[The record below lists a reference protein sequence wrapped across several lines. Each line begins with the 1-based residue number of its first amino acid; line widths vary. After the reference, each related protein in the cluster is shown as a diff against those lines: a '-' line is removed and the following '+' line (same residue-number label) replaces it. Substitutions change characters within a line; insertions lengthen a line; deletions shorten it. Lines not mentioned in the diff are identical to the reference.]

1 MSSDVSVGQ
10 VVVSVSLAVGSAVP
24 SGSAA
29 KLDRGIESADV
40 AETED
45 AVEGHA
51 DAVVNHLGGEYT
63 GLSQSLLRPGGT
75 MVVCGR
81 AAGDVSETEV
91 ADLFLRHKRIVGS
104 PTGTQS
110 DLEASSGSSPT
121 TRSRR

>member
-1 MSSDVSVGQ
+1 
-10 VVVSVSLAVGSAVP
+10 
-24 SGSAA
+24 
-29 KLDRGIESADV
+29 
-40 AETED
+40 
-45 AVEGHA
+45 
-51 DAVVNHLGGEYT
+51 
-63 GLSQSLLRPGGT
+63 